1 MHLDTWAQK
10 VAYSADYPY
19 YLERELRKSL
29 GASFDSLFG
38 TGTCGDINHYDVSTR
53 DRRSTEEL
61 GTALA
66 RTVLAAV
73 PDLRPV
79 SPALAVRSTVL
90 QAPLQDAGL
99 ESVQGT
105 PRDLTRITT
114 PDRQF
119 LEGMQAGRVRT
130 LERLR
135 EQGPTY
141 PVEVQA
147 FRLGNDLAVVT
158 LPGEIFVELGMA
170 IKRSSP
176 FRTTL
181 VIELANDS
189 IRYVPTER
197 AFGEGSYETVNSLL
211 KPGGGEMMVEAAT
224 RLLKEL
230 AE

>member
-19 YLERELRKSL
+19 YLERELRKSF
-29 GASFDSLFG
+29 GDSFDSLFG
-38 TGTCGDINHYDVSTR
+38 TGTCGDINHYDVSTK
-53 DRRSTEEL
+53 DRRSTEVL

-73 PDLRPV
+73 PGLRPV
-79 SPALAVRSTVL
+79 EPGPGGAVAVI

-114 PDRQF
+114 SDQQF
-119 LEGMQAGRVRT
+119 LEGMQAARVRT
-130 LERLR
+130 LERCTA
-135 EQGPTY
+135 QGPNY

-147 FRLGNDLAVVT
+147 FRLAKDLAVVT

-170 IKRSSP
+170 IK
-176 FRTTL
+176 TVLT
-181 VIELANDS
+181 
-189 IRYVPTER
+189 VPHD
-197 AFGEGSYETVNSLL
+197 
-211 KPGGGEMMVEAAT
+211 PGHRWPMTASAMSRPSGPSARGAT
-224 RLLKEL
+224 RRSTRC
-230 AE
+230 